1 MSYFDVVIVCLLF
14 GFTLF
19 GLWSGLLQSVGSII
33 GTIAGAY
40 IAGHY
45 FQPIAAWVVTRS
57 DWSENTARIVV
68 FFLLFVVVTRVIGA
82 IFWFAQKFL
91 RLIPLGRMV
100 NRISGAILGFIEGLI
115 VLGLFVYLVQ
125 KFPLGGKLMPAINA
139 SQVIDWTE
147 PVVSRIAEQF
157 PWMVSKLLQLL

>member
-19 GLWSGLLQSVGSII
+19 GLWSGLLQSIGSIV
-33 GTIAGAY
+33 GTILGAY

-45 FQPIAAWVVTRS
+45 FQPIAAWVIARS

-68 FFLLFVVVTRVIGA
+68 FFILFVAVTRIVGA
-82 IFWFAQKFL
+82 LVWFAQKFV
-91 RLIPLGRMV
+91 RLIPFGRLA
-100 NRISGAILGFIEGLI
+100 NRISGAVLGFIEGLI

-125 KFPLGGKLMPAINA
+125 KFPLEGSFRSL
-139 SQVIDWTE
+139 
-147 PVVSRIAEQF
+147 F
-157 PWMVSKLLQLL
+157 

>member
-1 MSYFDVVIVCLLF
+1 MSYFDVIIVCILF

-19 GLWSGLLQSVGSII
+19 GLWFGLIQSVGSIV

-45 FQPIAAWVVTRS
+45 FQPIAAWVITRS

-68 FFLLFVVVTRVIGA
+68 FFILFVAVTRVIGA
-82 IFWFAQKFL
+82 LFWFAQKFL
-91 RLIPLGRMV
+91 RLIPFGRLA
-100 NRISGAILGFIEGLI
+100 NRISGAALGFIEGLI

-125 KFPLGGKLMPAINA
+125 KFPLAGSLAPAINA

-147 PVVSRIAEQF
+147 PLVNRIVAQF
-157 PWMVSKLLQLL
+157 PWLFSKLLQLL